1 MPPREPFSLFK
12 WDEQRAARAV
22 IGPKQTIMIT
32 KPPTDEHCS
41 LDQNAL
47 QMVQNTLG
55 LRYFMGDI
63 RYKDAFAPGR
73 ERITQFDR
81 EFVVFKVGPNLS
93 VDGITPNVGLTIAQM
108 MTAKSCLTIPDA
120 IPLPYGCFDN
130 AGLSASP

>member
-1 MPPREPFSLFK
+1 
-12 WDEQRAARAV
+12 
-22 IGPKQTIMIT
+22 
-32 KPPTDEHCS
+32 
-41 LDQNAL
+41 
-47 QMVQNTLG
+47 
-55 LRYFMGDI
+55 MGDI

-93 VDGITPNVGLTIAQM
+93 FTNHTNVGLTIAQM

>member
-93 VDGITPNVGLTIAQM
+93 FDGITPNVGLHNCTDDDCQE
-108 MTAKSCLTIPDA
+108 LPDDPGRNSA
-120 IPLPYGCFDN
+120 PLW
-130 AGLSASP
+130 LLR

>member
-93 VDGITPNVGLTIAQM
+93 FDGITPNVGLDNCTDDDCQE
-108 MTAKSCLTIPDA
+108 LPDDPGRNSA
-120 IPLPYGCFDN
+120 PLW
-130 AGLSASP
+130 LLR